1 MEMDVVQAVAQHAE
15 EEMGREEFQQIS
27 AVVASCKMLALQL
40 EGQENDNGEAGD
52 MEGSGDAEETGTTT
66 IDMEALVLAGYL
78 HDISVTAHGYQGH
91 HVKSAELA
99 VEFLQELDVPEGCIS
114 RVEQAILAHTT
125 RVPPE
130 QRHRVP
136 LEGQILYDATN
147 LGHLSG
153 LAVVT
158 ALIEFG
164 ARYREQYR
172 SRKINGEILSA
183 VLRHMEERFIELYQS
198 LYTAPARE
206 LAREK
211 FDRTLAFIDG
221 VIEHLSDATPV

>member
-1 MEMDVVQAVAQHAE
+1 MEMEVVQAVAQHAE
-15 EEMGREEFQQIS
+15 EEMGQEEFQQIS
-27 AVVASCKMLALQL
+27 AVVASCKMLALEL
-40 EGQENDNGEAGD
+40 EGQELEDDAGEARDTG
-52 MEGSGDAEETGTTT
+52 ETGDGKEAP

-78 HDISVTAHGYQGH
+78 HDIAVPAHGYQNH
-91 HVKSAELA
+91 HIKSAELA
-99 VEFLQELDVPEGCIS
+99 VEFLRELDVPAERVR

-125 RVPPE
+125 RVPPD
-130 QRHRVP
+130 QRHSVP
-136 LEGQILYDATN
+136 LEGRILYDAAN

-172 SRKINGEILSA
+172 NRKINGEILSA
-183 VLRHMEERFIELYQS
+183 VLHHMEERFIELYQS

-206 LAREK
+206 MAREK

>member
-1 MEMDVVQAVAQHAE
+1 MEMEVVQAAAQHAE

-40 EGQENDNGEAGD
+40 EGQEQEGD
-52 MEGSGDAEETGTTT
+52 EGDADNPEEARA

-78 HDISVTAHGYQGH
+78 HDISVTAHGYQNH
-91 HVKSAELA
+91 HIKSAELA
-99 VEFLQELDVPEGCIS
+99 VEFLQKLDVPAE
-114 RVEQAILAHTT
+114 RVRRVGQAILAHTT
-125 RVPPE
+125 RVPPD
-130 QRHRVP
+130 QRPGVP
-136 LEGQILYDATN
+136 LEGRILYDAAN

-164 ARYREQYR
+164 ARYREQYHN
-172 SRKINGEILSA
+172 RKINGEILSA

-206 LAREK
+206 MAREK

-221 VIEHLSDATPV
+221 VIEHLSDSTPV

>member
-27 AVVASCKMLALQL
+27 AVVASCKMLALEL
-40 EGQENDNGEAGD
+40 EGQENDGGDAGD
-52 MEGSGDAEETGTTT
+52 MEGTGTAA

-153 LAVVT
+153 T
-158 ALIEFG
+158 
-164 ARYREQYR
+164 RWRC
-172 SRKINGEILSA
+172 S
-183 VLRHMEERFIELYQS
+183 
-198 LYTAPARE
+198 
-206 LAREK
+206 
-211 FDRTLAFIDG
+211 
-221 VIEHLSDATPV
+221 

>member
-1 MEMDVVQAVAQHAE
+1 MEMEVVQAVAQHAE

-27 AVVASCKMLALQL
+27 AVVASCKMLALEL
-40 EGQENDNGEAGD
+40 EGQEQEGD
-52 MEGSGDAEETGTTT
+52 EGDAGSVEEA

-78 HDISVTAHGYQGH
+78 HDISVTAHGYQNH
-91 HVKSAELA
+91 HIKSAELA
-99 VEFLQELDVPEGCIS
+99 VAFLQELDVPAERVR

-125 RVPPE
+125 RVPPDK
-130 QRHRVP
+130 RHSVP
-136 LEGQILYDATN
+136 LEGRILYDATN

-164 ARYREQYR
+164 ARYREQYHN
-172 SRKINGEILSA
+172 RKINGEILSA

-206 LAREK
+206 MAREK

-221 VIEHLSDATPV
+221 VIEHLSDSTPV

>member
-27 AVVASCKMLALQL
+27 AVVASCKMLALEL
-40 EGQENDNGEAGD
+40 EGQENDGGDVGD
-52 MEGSGDAEETGTTT
+52 MEGTGTTA

-99 VEFLQELDVPEGCIS
+99 VEFLRELDVPAERIS

-125 RVPPE
+125 RMPPE
-130 QRHRVP
+130 QRHSVSP
-136 LEGQILYDATN
+136 EGRILYDATN
-147 LGHLSG
+147 LSHLSG

-172 SRKINGEILSA
+172 NRKINGEILPA

-221 VIEHLSDATPV
+221 VIEHLSDSTPV

>member
-1 MEMDVVQAVAQHAE
+1 MERDVVQAVARHAE
-15 EEMGREEFQQIS
+15 EAMGQEGFQQIS
-27 AVVASCKMLALQL
+27 ATVASCKMLALEL
-40 EGQENDNGEAGD
+40 EGQEQEQESGMERPEAGN
-52 MEGSGDAEETGTTT
+52 GA

-78 HDISVTAHGYQGH
+78 HDISVAVHGSQNH
-91 HVKSAELA
+91 HIKSAEMA
-99 VEFLQELDVPEGCIS
+99 VAFLETLDVPAE
-114 RVEQAILAHTT
+114 RVRKVEQILLAHTT
-125 RVPPE
+125 RVPADE
-130 QRHRVP
+130 RHKIP
-136 LEGQILYDATN
+136 IEGRILYDATN

-164 ARYREQYR
+164 ARYRERYR
-172 SRKINGEILSA
+172 NREINGEILSA

-206 LAREK
+206 MAREK

-221 VIEHLSDATPV
+221 VIEHLSDSTPV

>member
-27 AVVASCKMLALQL
+27 AVVASCKMLALEL
-40 EGQENDNGEAGD
+40 EGQENDGGDAGD
-52 MEGSGDAEETGTTT
+52 MEGAGTTA

-99 VEFLQELDVPEGCIS
+99 VEFLRELDVPAGRIS

-130 QRHRVP
+130 QRHSVP
-136 LEGQILYDATN
+136 LEGRILYDATN
-147 LGHLSG
+147 LSHLSG

-172 SRKINGEILSA
+172 NRKINGEILSA

>member
-1 MEMDVVQAVAQHAE
+1 MEMEVVQAVAQHAE
-15 EEMGREEFQQIS
+15 EEMGHEEFQQIS
-27 AVVASCKMLALQL
+27 AVVASCKMLALEL
-40 EGQENDNGEAGD
+40 EGQELEDGAGETGETRDGKEAGT
-52 MEGSGDAEETGTTT
+52 A

-78 HDISVTAHGYQGH
+78 HDIAVPAHGYQNH
-91 HVKSAELA
+91 HIKSAELA
-99 VEFLQELDVPEGCIS
+99 VEFLRELDVPAERVR

-125 RVPPE
+125 RVPPD
-130 QRHRVP
+130 QRHSVP
-136 LEGQILYDATN
+136 LEGRILYDAAN

-172 SRKINGEILSA
+172 NRKINGEILSA
-183 VLRHMEERFIELYQS
+183 VLHHMEERFIELYQS

-206 LAREK
+206 MAREK